1 MKRLVNFRY
10 SVAVPVSLALGVA
23 ACIMFANLRVL
34 GGILL
39 FSAIPVIGFAVGI
52 IKKSLRYKAVVTAL
66 VCMLV
71 SALGFLLMQA
81 KIDKLAPSE
90 VSGSAVIDARYTGES
105 RVESLYVYSFD
116 DAVFTV
122 NGRVF
127 SNQRISV
134 YSYSP
139 RSFSFGETVRFYGS
153 VRSNPFRE
161 DDGSLNTYL
170 LTSGVS
176 FSVNTDFS
184 ELERTGNRLNLFER
198 VRVRLE
204 QTVKGAMDKDN
215 ASVVIGMMFGDTS
228 EMNAHV
234 ISGMRYAGIAHIFA
248 VSGLHVGFVSALAIA
263 LLRLFKVR
271 RWPRCI
277 ASILIT
283 FFYCAIC
290 GFSASSVR
298 ALIMFALLS
307 ISSAAG
313 VKYDALGSIFL
324 SFGAIL
330 LIKPQSIVDYGFI
343 LSYSAVIAIVVFSR
357 AISRVLYFLPS
368 PVRGGVSVTL
378 AAQLGTVPA
387 SLSFFGYM
395 SAISTVINVFMLPVV
410 SVYFMFTASCVI
422 LSAVFS
428 APWMLAGSNFLT
440 GLLVD
445 FVSLVDFSKFVVPG
459 YATVGMVAVYFFGLI
474 ASSDIVNLPFKVKL
488 PLFFV
493 IVAACIVLSQL
504 FVSGVL

>member
-39 FSAIPVIGFAVGI
+39 FSAIPATGFAVGI

-127 SNQRISV
+127 SDQRISV
-134 YSYSP
+134 YSYYP

-184 ELERTGNRLNLFER
+184 ELRER
-198 VRVRLE
+198 
-204 QTVKGAMDKDN
+204 A
-215 ASVVIGMMFGDTS
+215 IG
-228 EMNAHV
+228 
-234 ISGMRYAGIAHIFA
+234 
-248 VSGLHVGFVSALAIA
+248 
-263 LLRLFKVR
+263 
-271 RWPRCI
+271 
-277 ASILIT
+277 
-283 FFYCAIC
+283 
-290 GFSASSVR
+290 
-298 ALIMFALLS
+298 S
-307 ISSAAG
+307 IS
-313 VKYDALGSIFL
+313 L
-324 SFGAIL
+324 S
-330 LIKPQSIVDYGFI
+330 V
-343 LSYSAVIAIVVFSR
+343 
-357 AISRVLYFLPS
+357 
-368 PVRGGVSVTL
+368 
-378 AAQLGTVPA
+378 
-387 SLSFFGYM
+387 
-395 SAISTVINVFMLPVV
+395 
-410 SVYFMFTASCVI
+410 
-422 LSAVFS
+422 
-428 APWMLAGSNFLT
+428 
-440 GLLVD
+440 
-445 FVSLVDFSKFVVPG
+445 
-459 YATVGMVAVYFFGLI
+459 
-474 ASSDIVNLPFKVKL
+474 
-488 PLFFV
+488 
-493 IVAACIVLSQL
+493 
-504 FVSGVL
+504 